1 MLQPLSQNL
10 IRYWASDQMQPLTT
24 LLSMSK
30 PRRSK
35 VKIDE
40 FSDFKLFY
48 SLFILF
54 PMQCYYVY
62 IDGLETT
69 NFWLFLK
76 IIGCMCFFHIRKV
89 CLLFLALFFLRIR
102 APNEK
107 SSLCNS
113 CYKFCRE
120 EIPRKKL
127 LISQLLLTLSPLP
140 AGD

>member
-1 MLQPLSQNL
+1 
-10 IRYWASDQMQPLTT
+10 MQPLTT

-30 PRRSK
+30 SRRSK

-62 IDGLETT
+62 IDGSEMT
-69 NFWLFLK
+69 NFWHFLK
-76 IIGCMCFFHIRKV
+76 ITGYICFFYTRKV
-89 CLLFLALFFLRIR
+89 CRLFSALFFLRILP
-102 APNEK
+102 PNETF
-107 SSLCNS
+107 SLYDSNC
-113 CYKFCRE
+113 KFCTVN
-120 EIPRKKL
+120 IPRKKL

-140 AGD
+140 AGDYCTV

>member
-1 MLQPLSQNL
+1 
-10 IRYWASDQMQPLTT
+10 MQPLTT

-30 PRRSK
+30 SRRSK

-62 IDGLETT
+62 IDRSEMT

-89 CLLFLALFFLRIR
+89 CRLFSSLFFLRTL
-102 APNEK
+102 PSNETF
-107 SSLCNS
+107 SSYDSYC
-113 CYKFCRE
+113 KFCRVN
-120 EIPRKKL
+120 IPRKKL

-140 AGD
+140 AGDYCTV